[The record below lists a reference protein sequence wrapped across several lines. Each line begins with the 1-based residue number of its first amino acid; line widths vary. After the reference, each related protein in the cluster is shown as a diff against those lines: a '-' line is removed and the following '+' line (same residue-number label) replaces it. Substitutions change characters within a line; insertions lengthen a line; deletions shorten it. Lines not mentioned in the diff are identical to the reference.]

1 MKQTFAPPKKLSYIP
16 YIGNTIKYKGK
27 ILLLH
32 QKLQEIL
39 QYEYLWSFD
48 GFTHE
53 YQIQSNKFHMAL
65 QIYKDANGYTLEV
78 RNMLTRHRQIYIDNY
93 NFILQTLKDELQI
106 ENVQFLHNIY
116 GNSFPLSTL

>member
-1 MKQTFAPPKKLSYIP
+1 
-16 YIGNTIKYKGK
+16 
-27 ILLLH
+27 
-32 QKLQEIL
+32 
-39 QYEYLWSFD
+39 
-48 GFTHE
+48 
-53 YQIQSNKFHMAL
+53 MAL